1 MVSAAAFAACFPTGK
16 LAASVAPADLP
27 IAPNGF
33 KPVEPIYP
41 VIEPQK
47 FPAWVEDYKWLR
59 SEHLPQMVSYATSEP
74 AGTVIVDTDSRYLYL
89 IRGFG
94 QAKRYGI
101 GVGRDGFNWSGTA
114 TIERKRKWPMWY
126 PPKEMQR
133 RDKEARRWRKGM
145 PGGNSQ
151 SPGSEGALSLP
162 GTERYAVPHP
172 WNARSEVDRQGRF
185 IRLHPN
191 AQCRRNRALRSSAHR
206 HQGRGA
212 PQRPPGGGRSETD
225 EEHPGRRRAPPPQ
238 KAAHGTLPA
247 PVSADLRFFPLL
259 VGQAWARAH

>member
-145 PGGNSQ
+145 PGGTRN
-151 SPGSEGALSLP
+151 PLGARALYLF
-162 GTERYAVPHP
+162 
-172 WNARSEVDRQGRF
+172 QGRSDTLF
-185 IRLHPN
+185 RIHGTRDPKSIGKAVSSGCIRMLN
-191 AQCRRNRALRSSAHR
+191 ADVIELFDRLPIGTKVVVLPSAHPVAA
-206 HQGRGA
+206 A
-212 PQRPPGGGRSETD
+212 PKRSKNILAD
-225 EEHPGRRRAPPPQ
+225 AGRRRRKKRRTALYRRRYRPI
-238 KAAHGTLPA
+238 L
-247 PVSADLRFFPLL
+247 DFFRF
-259 VGQAWARAH
+259 W